1 MLIDKQLYIW
11 YIIYVPHGLG
21 NFFKCLNQFKSPI
34 TVRLE
39 RGGNTMYAVV
49 ETGGKQYKVTVDQ
62 LVNVERL
69 DANVG
74 DKVDLKVLMIVDGD
88 KVKAGDDV
96 KKSVVEAEVVEHG
109 KEKKIVVF
117 KYKAK
122 KNYRRTQGH
131 RQPYTTLK
139 IVSIK

>member
-1 MLIDKQLYIW
+1 
-11 YIIYVPHGLG
+11 
-21 NFFKCLNQFKSPI
+21 
-34 TVRLE
+34 
-39 RGGNTMYAVV
+39 MYAVV

-69 DANVG
+69 DAHVG

>member
-1 MLIDKQLYIW
+1 
-11 YIIYVPHGLG
+11 
-21 NFFKCLNQFKSPI
+21 
-34 TVRLE
+34 
-39 RGGNTMYAVV
+39 MYAVV
-49 ETGGKQYKVTVDQ
+49 ETGGKQYKVSVEDMI
-62 LVNVERL
+62 NVEKL
-69 DANVG
+69 EANIG
-74 DKVDLKVLMIVDGD
+74 DKVNLKVLMIVDGD

-96 KKSVVEAEVVEHG
+96 KKSVVEAEVVGNG
-109 KEKKIVVF
+109 KEKKVVVF

>member
-1 MLIDKQLYIW
+1 
-11 YIIYVPHGLG
+11 
-21 NFFKCLNQFKSPI
+21 
-34 TVRLE
+34 
-39 RGGNTMYAVV
+39 MYAVV

-96 KKSVVEAEVVEHG
+96 TKSVVEAEVVEHG

>member
-1 MLIDKQLYIW
+1 
-11 YIIYVPHGLG
+11 
-21 NFFKCLNQFKSPI
+21 
-34 TVRLE
+34 
-39 RGGNTMYAVV
+39 MYAVV
-49 ETGGKQYKVTVDQ
+49 ETGGKQYKVTVAQ

-69 DANVG
+69 EANVG
-74 DKVDLKVLMIVDGD
+74 DKADLKVLMIVDGD

>member
-1 MLIDKQLYIW
+1 
-11 YIIYVPHGLG
+11 
-21 NFFKCLNQFKSPI
+21 
-34 TVRLE
+34 
-39 RGGNTMYAVV
+39 
-49 ETGGKQYKVTVDQ
+49 
-62 LVNVERL
+62 
-69 DANVG
+69 
-74 DKVDLKVLMIVDGD
+74 MIVDGD

-96 KKSVVEAEVVEHG
+96 KKSVVEAEVVGNG
-109 KEKKIVVF
+109 KEKKVVVF

>member
-1 MLIDKQLYIW
+1 
-11 YIIYVPHGLG
+11 
-21 NFFKCLNQFKSPI
+21 
-34 TVRLE
+34 
-39 RGGNTMYAVV
+39 MYAVV
-49 ETGGKQYKVTVDQ
+49 ETGGKQYKVAVDQ

-88 KVKAGDDV
+88 KVKAGNDV

>member
-1 MLIDKQLYIW
+1 
-11 YIIYVPHGLG
+11 
-21 NFFKCLNQFKSPI
+21 
-34 TVRLE
+34 
-39 RGGNTMYAVV
+39 MYAVV
-49 ETGGKQYKVTVDQ
+49 ETGGKQYKVSVDQ